1 MILLSDL
8 AHSRSGDKGDM
19 VNIAVISYT
28 AVGYE
33 FLRNFLTC
41 ACIKDYLRAFG
52 VKKIV
57 RYDLE
62 NLLAFNFV
70 LAQVLGDGSGSL
82 LVTDN
87 QGKSWGKVL
96 LGMSLKKPRNYK
108 KMLRG
113 YCN

>member
-33 FLRNFLTC
+33 FLKTFLTC
-41 ACIKDYLRAFG
+41 TCVKEYFTFFG
-52 VKKIV
+52 VKKIF
-57 RYDLE
+57 RYDLD
-62 NLLAFNFV
+62 NLLAINFV
-70 LAQVLGDGSGSL
+70 LPQVLGDGSGSL

-96 LGMSLKKPRNYK
+96 LGMPLKKPKNYQN
-108 KMLRG
+108 MLRG
-113 YCN
+113 YHA